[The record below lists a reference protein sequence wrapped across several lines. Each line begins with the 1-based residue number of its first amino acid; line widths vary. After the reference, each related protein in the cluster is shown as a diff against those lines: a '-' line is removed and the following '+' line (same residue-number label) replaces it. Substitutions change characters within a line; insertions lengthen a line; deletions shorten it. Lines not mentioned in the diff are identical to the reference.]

1 MTTAAPAYFDGGDYE
16 LMLTVDRT
24 GHVQIQ
30 HQAGDD
36 QHTDRILARLAAEI
50 ADEQQTGDVHIVRAP
65 EPGAAVMA
73 CAECR
78 QVVDSAD
85 LRWLPAGLGNRSQP
99 RIGCPTCAERTHS

>member
-1 MTTAAPAYFDGGDYE
+1 MTTAAPAYFDARDYE

-36 QHTDRILARLAAEI
+36 QRTDRVLARLAAEI

-73 CAECR
+73 CAECLR
-78 QVVDSAD
+78 IVDRDD
-85 LRWLPAGLGNRSQP
+85 LRWLCSPSGWRRVGCFDCAGKDIL
-99 RIGCPTCAERTHS
+99 